1 MPKTSRR
8 SKSEHLITVAPGAF
22 IFRQGDLGT
31 EMYVIH
37 SGEVEIL
44 LEGDPPDSVAL
55 LEKGD
60 FFGEMSLL
68 EHVPRSASARA
79 RSGAT
84 LLKVDG
90 AMFTDLV
97 RSQPEFAVCIMRRLS
112 RRVRELD
119 RRLALHETVE
129 ERSPETPPGKAIDA
143 VLVHPGTGMVFPLT
157 LGRPALVGRRD
168 PISGAQPQVD
178 LSAIDTERSC
188 SRRHARIFRSDGKL
202 MVSEELGATNGTFLN
217 EKRLAAEVAAPV
229 SAGDKL
235 RFGLVTLELE
245 IR

>member
-1 MPKTSRR
+1 MPKTSSR
-8 SKSEHLITVAPGAF
+8 SKTERLITVAPGEY

-31 EMYVIH
+31 EMFVVH
-37 SGEVEIL
+37 AGEIEIVR
-44 LEGDPPDSVAL
+44 EGDPPDSVAL

-68 EHVPRSASARA
+68 EDVPRSASARA
-79 RSGAT
+79 RNEST
-84 LLKVDG
+84 LLRVDG

-97 RSQPEFAVCIMRRLS
+97 RSEPEFAVCIMRRLS

-119 RRLALHETVE
+119 RRLALRESAE
-129 ERSPETPPGKAIDA
+129 ERTPETPVGKATDA

-157 LGRPALVGRRD
+157 LDRPALVGRRD
-168 PISGAQPQVD
+168 PITGTQPQVD
-178 LSAIDTERSC
+178 LTAIDTERSC
-188 SRRHARIFRSDGKL
+188 SRRHARLFRDDQEL

-217 EKRLAAEVAAPV
+217 ERRLAAGVAEPV
-229 SAGDKL
+229 SDGDKL